1 MKRLFIFCFLIL
13 CCTQSV
19 NEIVQP
25 VDLETLIEKDGF
37 KYGPDGDKK
46 FTGPVFKLHENG
58 NKEMEG
64 AYKNGEIFGRWT
76 TWYENGQKRKQM
88 EYDGFIKRTRIPSPK
103 GLLTEWY
110 ENGQKAQEGKVVV
123 VVVNDFGKIVRDSIW
138 TKWYENGETASVLDL
153 ISVPGFS
160 QSSKWYENGQ
170 KMESGLF
177 DGSKKEGDWTYW
189 DENGQMVKTEHYAE
203 GELVETTEN

>member
-76 TWYENGQKRKQM
+76 TWYENGQKK
-88 EYDGFIKRTRIPSPK
+88 
-103 GLLTEWY
+103 Y
-110 ENGQKAQEGKVVV
+110 EK
-123 VVVNDFGKIVRDSIW
+123 
-138 TKWYENGETASVLDL
+138 Y
-153 ISVPGFS
+153 
-160 QSSKWYENGQ
+160 Y
-170 KMESGLF
+170 
-177 DGSKKEGDWTYW
+177 YYYY
-189 DENGQMVKTEHYAE
+189 HYF
-203 GELVETTEN
+203 